1 MRETRTFLICPKCKR
16 PTSLDYVRTDR
27 DSAHYVCSACDWSG
41 REIDADE
48 RSYHTEVGT
57 TTKIAWNVIDEIV
70 YDFYG
75 HETQFGIPYFGLVT
89 NGVWG
94 NDSSHQFNVEPDVGA
109 WAKKD
114 AEKFRRD
121 GKPRGL
127 CNADVMNIL
136 CEDGWLAPGKYLV
149 EVCW

>member
-1 MRETRTFLICPKCKR
+1 MREKRTFLICPKCKNMGDF
-16 PTSLDYVRTDR
+16 SLGPVIEDRVCPACNWTGKAGDVITHEFYVE
-27 DSAHYVCSACDWSG
+27 
-41 REIDADE
+41 EI
-48 RSYHTEVGT
+48 T
-57 TTKIAWNVIDEIV
+57 TTEISWRIIDKLV

-75 HETQFGIPYFGLVT
+75 HETQFGIPYFEMVS
-89 NGVWG
+89 NGEWN
-94 NDSSHQFNVEPDVGA
+94 NDSSHRFDVEPGVGS

-127 CNADVMNIL
+127 CNDDVMNIL
-136 CEDGWLAPGKYLV
+136 CEDGWLAPGSYLV